1 MEGHEKERVMQ
12 SSQNAVHWVM
22 QSSQNAVHSCGSR
35 DGDLVGGG
43 GERTS
48 LKRKGSSKFIFIF

>member
-1 MEGHEKERVMQ
+1 MEGHEKER
-12 SSQNAVHWVM
+12 VM